1 VKRETSC
8 LATFVFVLATLPL
21 VFAQDPQTQPRP
33 ALPSD
38 ILGPQLIVWSHLQK
52 PQPLPQPLPP
62 PDRPIQQ
69 QDQQSANPP
78 APQEQRPA
86 TATFIGMIIKDGTK
100 YVLKASSN
108 KAYQLDDQDRAKQYE
123 GKQVKIAGTLNAD
136 GQSLHITSIELLS

>member
-1 VKRETSC
+1 
-8 LATFVFVLATLPL
+8 